1 MINDTFIINI
11 CPDGRVAVF
20 LSFHSGSMKRWYD
33 KMGGLTKR
41 FEVLL
46 YIGLLCWMALFDV
59 LEKGVYFWTYYGSA
73 LLVLFLV
80 YLPVLV
86 FSWNRERWKQSLSG
100 RRYLQY
106 WLACFGVYLG
116 LLFVICSIFLEVNT
130 RFQQLIPLSALF
142 VFLLELL
149 LTVIAWYR
157 KRALQWQWIKRLSLE
172 RSVLISIVLIAVLF
186 SIMAVSSMG
195 NPEYDRPGGLL
206 LGFEF
211 NFWKV
216 LTHFGVFLSFLVQFL
231 FMYLCGYFFF
241 YINNRVLV
249 PRVLKQKGVV
259 MYILAGLATVSITY
273 PIIAQLISLL
283 PVNDRLGMVFS
294 DNPFLLENAFGAIL
308 IILLS
313 LPVVLAL
320 QWSKQNSRIMSL
332 EKEKAETELDL
343 LKQQLNPHFFFNTLN
358 NLYALSLAQSTQTPE
373 SILQLSELMRY
384 VIYKAKEPAV
394 SVQEEVKYLEDYMQL
409 QQIRLK
415 RKPDVRFTKE
425 IAGDTPPVA
434 PLLLIVLVENAF
446 KHGVE
451 PAEGTAL
458 LHLSLYADASRL
470 HFTCVNSF
478 EQEGAMAAG
487 IGLANLERR
496 LALLYPGKHRL
507 KTGIESHTFKAEL
520 ELDLT

>member
-1 MINDTFIINI
+1 
-11 CPDGRVAVF
+11 
-20 LSFHSGSMKRWYD
+20 MKRWYD
-33 KMGGLTKR
+33 KLGPLTKR
-41 FEVLL
+41 YEVLL
-46 YIGLLCWMALFDV
+46 FIGLLCWTVIVDL
-59 LEKGVYFWTYYGSA
+59 LERKVYTWTYYGGA
-73 LLVLFLV
+73 LLVLLLV
-80 YLPVLV
+80 HLPVLV
-86 FSWNRERWKQSLSG
+86 FSWNRERWKQLLSG

-116 LLFVICSIFLEVNT
+116 LLFVVCSTFLEVNT
-130 RFQQLIPLSALF
+130 RFQQLIPISALF
-142 VFLLELL
+142 IFLLELL
-149 LTVIAWYR
+149 LTATAWYR

-172 RSVLISIVLIAVLF
+172 RSVLISIVLIAVTL
-186 SIMAVSSMG
+186 SVMAVSSMG

-216 LTHFGVFLSFLVQFL
+216 LTRFGVFLSFLVQFL

-241 YINNRVLV
+241 YINNRILV

-259 MYILAGLATVSITY
+259 LYVLSGLAAVGITY
-273 PIIAQLISLL
+273 PIIVQLLLLL
-283 PVNDRLGMVFS
+283 PVNGRLGGMFS
-294 DNPFLLENAFGAIL
+294 NNPFLLENAFGAIL

-320 QWSKQNSRIMSL
+320 QWSTQNSRIMAL

-394 SVQEEVKYLEDYMQL
+394 PIQEEVKYLEDYMQL

-415 RKPDVRFTKE
+415 RKPDVQFNKE

-458 LHLSLYADASRL
+458 LHLTLYADAGRL
-470 HFTCVNSF
+470 HFTCINSF
-478 EQEGAMAAG
+478 EQEVDAAAG
-487 IGLANLERR
+487 IGLANLQRR

-507 KTGIESHTFKAEL
+507 KTGIENHTFKAEL